1 MHPPYRPMQLALEL
15 PPAPKKALWTARRR
29 PDRARAVRPCPPARQ
44 AAPPR
49 ATASDGTGPDGTDDA
64 LEAREVGSEL
74 VPGAP
79 HLRVHE
85 RRPPRRPTPLPLRKQ
100 RVKYGSKRGNE
111 PRMRADAPGN
121 RAACPPVRRLRDL
134 LGAG

>member
-1 MHPPYRPMQLALEL
+1 MRAPYRPMQLALEL
-15 PPAPKKALWTARRR
+15 PPTPKKALWTARRR

-49 ATASDGTGPDGTDDA
+49 ATASNGTGPDGTDDA

-79 HLRVHE
+79 HLWVHE
-85 RRPPRRPTPLPLRKQ
+85 RRPPRRPAPLPPRKH
-100 RVKYGSKRGNE
+100 RVKYGFKLGNE
-111 PRMRADAPGN
+111 PRMRATHRGIAPH
-121 RAACPPVRRLRDL
+121 VLR
-134 LGAG
+134 